1 VTAAPP
7 SIGTARRN
15 AAATKIRI
23 LDAGEREFAARG
35 FAGARLREIAETAGV
50 QPALIHHYFT
60 DKQGL
65 YRAVLDRALYPT
77 STESWTLL
85 ASRRDLESLLTGFID
100 LLLRFYAANKNL
112 LAILR
117 HEALSGSTVLVELS
131 RERTLPI
138 IEALSRFLRERQTA
152 GEVRPDV
159 DAEEIILAGM
169 SMVVYPFV
177 DEGML
182 QVVMPAAV
190 LRDEGALERRRRAIL
205 ELLLGGI
212 RAPVVPPPTRPAPP
226 SKNPRRA
233 AGASPRRR
241 RG

>member
-1 VTAAPP
+1 MLRPSPAPP
-7 SIGTARRN
+7 SIPPPAEPTSASGTKRN
-15 AAATKIRI
+15 AAATKARI

-35 FAGARLREIAETAGV
+35 FAGARLREIAVTAGV

-65 YRAVLDRALYPT
+65 YRSVLDRALYPT

-85 ASRRDLESLLTGFID
+85 GSRHDLEGLVTGFID

-117 HEALSGSTVLVELS
+117 HEALSGSSVLVELS

-138 IEALSRFLRERQTA
+138 IGALSRFLEEQKA
-152 GEVRPDV
+152 KGEVRPDV
-159 DAEEIILAGM
+159 APEEIILAGM

-182 QVVMPAAV
+182 EVVMPGAV
-190 LRDEGALERRRRAIL
+190 LRDEAALERRKQAIIK
-205 ELLLGGI
+205 LLLGGI
-212 RAPVVPPPTRPAPP
+212 LRPA
-226 SKNPRRA
+226 KKKRR
-233 AGASPRRR
+233 
-241 RG
+241 